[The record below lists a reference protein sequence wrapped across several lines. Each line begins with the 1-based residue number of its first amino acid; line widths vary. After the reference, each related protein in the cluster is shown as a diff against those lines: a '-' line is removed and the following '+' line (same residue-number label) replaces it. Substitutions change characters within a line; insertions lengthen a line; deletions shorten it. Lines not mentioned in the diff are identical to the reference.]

1 MHNLTAAREAR
12 NGGERTEGGG
22 SARQPE
28 GPRKLGTI
36 NNCVLLFKAHHAHH
50 RQSHTQPHTPT
61 PKPPDATRRIR
72 NVNHGSGTR
81 LTRPRLQKKYIYK
94 KKKYEKIRGLLVGKY
109 SVEVMKSNRAE
120 P

>member
-50 RQSHTQPHTPT
+50 RQSHTQPHTRT

-81 LTRPRLQKKYIYK
+81 LTRPRLQKKKYIY